1 MNLTGCCASSPQS
14 NRAHQRRPHI
24 LREGYLEKRSF
35 NRFKGWNR
43 RYVVLMAYR
52 SRRETSYCV
61 KYFRHASSTHELCE
75 LPLSSAS
82 VAKATENEKRD
93 FTFEITW
100 REGTD
105 AALFQASS
113 EIDRVRW
120 IDAIEDAVGSILKT
134 RPRRTSSVDHI
145 ELSQRRRLKFGSFTF
160 RVVLPVANAVVII
173 TSKGDETKG
182 HDLLPFDLYMF
193 SQRFSALDLK
203 NVLSD
208 WLKEELRTPQRI
220 LPGYRTVENKVKKQ
234 MIEEKEDNSTS
245 EIDESVSVK
254 RLSMNSTASDSLP
267 DNSADTSIDVEDVSP
282 VKSPPVC
289 ESLFVYFSAHT
300 TENVTHNEI

>member
-1 MNLTGCCASSPQS
+1 MNITGCCAASPQA
-14 NRAHQRRPHI
+14 NRNHQRRPHI

-52 SRRETSYCV
+52 SRSETSYCI

-75 LPLSSAS
+75 LPLTSSS
-82 VAKATENEKRD
+82 LVEATENEKRD
-93 FTFEITW
+93 FTFEIKW
-100 REGTD
+100 REDTD

-120 IDAIEDAVGSILKT
+120 IDAIEDAVGSLKKT

-160 RVVLPVANAVVII
+160 RVVLPVPNAVVII
-173 TSKGDETKG
+173 TSKGDETEKR
-182 HDLLPFDLYMF
+182 DLLPFDLYMF

-203 NVLSD
+203 EVLSD
-208 WLKEELRTPQRI
+208 WLKQELRTPQRFY
-220 LPGYRTVENKVKKQ
+220 LV
-234 MIEEKEDNSTS
+234 IE
-245 EIDESVSVK
+245 
-254 RLSMNSTASDSLP
+254 L
-267 DNSADTSIDVEDVSP
+267 
-282 VKSPPVC
+282 
-289 ESLFVYFSAHT
+289 
-300 TENVTHNEI
+300 